1 MVGVEFER
9 KVGPKGQVVIPK
21 EIRKIMGITP
31 ETKVY
36 ISLENGKIILRTKR
50 RESIEDFLR
59 IIPDEKRRKI
69 TIKDVKRRLEEEF
82 EEKWRK

>member
-1 MVGVEFER
+1 
-9 KVGPKGQVVIPK
+9 
-21 EIRKIMGITP
+21 MG
-31 ETKVY
+31 
-36 ISLENGKIILRTKR
+36 N
-50 RESIEDFLR
+50 IEDFLR

>member
-1 MVGVEFER
+1 MVGIEFER

-36 ISLENGKIILRTKR
+36 ISLENGKIVLRTRR

-59 IIPDEKRRKI
+59 IIPDEKRKKI
-69 TIKDVKRRLEEEF
+69 TIKDIKRRLEEEF
-82 EEKWRK
+82 KEKWEE